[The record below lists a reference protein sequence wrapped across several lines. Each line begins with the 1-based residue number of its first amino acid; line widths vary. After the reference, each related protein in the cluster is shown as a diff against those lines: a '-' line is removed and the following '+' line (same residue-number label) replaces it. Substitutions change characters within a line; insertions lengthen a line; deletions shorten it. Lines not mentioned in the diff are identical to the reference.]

1 MRADIWV
8 THSLRLLTPFVGCAG
23 IILPLFHAALRS
35 SWEEKKV
42 KRSSA
47 KVDHC
52 CNPREKFKRL
62 EIVKVEACLC
72 WFDFWL
78 VNEKMSWHA
87 LVSTLTLTMSSSLS
101 APTAVLNMDNAVVD
115 LETLHALYE
124 NVSIT
129 MPWRYLEM
137 GSCVFMVTT
146 LTNIFST
153 LPIFGLWREDYQGSC
168 GQRLQ

>member
-1 MRADIWV
+1 M
-8 THSLRLLTPFVGCAG
+8 
-23 IILPLFHAALRS
+23 
-35 SWEEKKV
+35 
-42 KRSSA
+42 
-47 KVDHC
+47 
-52 CNPREKFKRL
+52 
-62 EIVKVEACLC
+62 
-72 WFDFWL
+72 
-78 VNEKMSWHA
+78 
-87 LVSTLTLTMSSSLS
+87 STLTLTMSSSLS

-153 LPIFGLWREDYQGSC
+153 LPIFGL
-168 GQRLQ
+168 